1 MLQVSVRRYLQG
13 ILLILHLTGEGN
25 SLPPVWQYLKCV
37 CYSCYCCQLCVLVV
51 VCAFPACVTGMA
63 GRCSLFGRDHIHT
76 FDGVLYQFPGDCSY
90 LLAGD
95 CNHRSFSLLGEMVWL
110 LLWFVLHRY
119 VCKSNFPCVFLP
131 YHHYC
136 ALANCLK
143 NPFFVHP
150 QVILWMA
157 EELGSPCF
165 LAMHLNFT
173 CLSTDSSLKE
183 KQGLRGKK
191 WITS

>member
-1 MLQVSVRRYLQG
+1 MSVRRYLQE

-51 VCAFPACVTGMA
+51 VCALPACVTGMT

-95 CNHRSFSLLGEMVWL
+95 CNHHSFSLLGEMVWL
-110 LLWFVLHRY
+110 LLWFVLYRY
-119 VCKSNFPCVFLP
+119 VCKSIFPLHVFALLSWPCVSKLFEKSSFCSSTGDFVNGRRTGVTLFLGD
-131 YHHYC
+131 
-136 ALANCLK
+136 A
-143 NPFFVHP
+143 F
-150 QVILWMA
+150 
-157 EELGSPCF
+157 ELQ
-165 LAMHLNFT
+165 
-173 CLSTDSSLKE
+173 LSVDGQLSQGETRFEGE
-183 KQGLRGKK
+183 KMNHVLV
-191 WITS
+191 